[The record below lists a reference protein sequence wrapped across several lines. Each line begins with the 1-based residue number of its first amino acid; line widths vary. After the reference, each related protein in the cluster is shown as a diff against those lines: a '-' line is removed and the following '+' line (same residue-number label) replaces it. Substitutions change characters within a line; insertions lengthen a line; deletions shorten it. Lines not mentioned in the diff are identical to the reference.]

1 MRLQQHVVG
10 KMSLKP
16 AYIIQDVP
24 WYNNV
29 DTFSSKPSSFESIFI
44 GGIQDYLLMT
54 SVLFMT
60 RISNSMMGG
69 KEIGFVNRLT
79 EPYINISKRLFM
91 MRSPIT
97 QLCLASMIVST
108 LFYSSCVYGYDD
120 IRGCNKCIV
129 K

>member
-1 MRLQQHVVG
+1 MRLQQHIVG
-10 KMSLKP
+10 KMSLRP

-29 DTFSSKPSSFESIFI
+29 DTFSAKPSNFESIFI

-54 SVLFMT
+54 SVLFMA

-69 KEIGFVNRLT
+69 KDIMFVNRLT
-79 EPYINISKRLFM
+79 EPYINISKRLIM

-108 LFYSSCVYGYDD
+108 LFYSSCVYGYD
-120 IRGCNKCIV
+120 IKGCNKCIV